1 MVDLKQ
7 DFMSSLFNARNRVRF
22 AMDDQFRPIGITD
35 ATWRTLF
42 YLNQT
47 GDGVQQ
53 KQLARTMGIEGPS
66 LVRLLDN
73 LEGKNF
79 IERKSSLEDRRSKT
93 IHLTDSARQQLATLQ
108 TIAADVRKRLLEDV
122 SSSDLETCIKVFKK
136 ILDTE
141 TLDMHNQGKAASLAK
156 KDE

>member
-1 MVDLKQ
+1 MYDLKQ

-42 YLNQT
+42 YLNQA

-53 KQLARTMGIEGPS
+53 KLLARTMGIEGPS

-73 LEGKNF
+73 LEKKNF
-79 IERKSSLEDRRSKT
+79 IERRSSLEDRRSKT
-93 IHLTDSARQQLATLQ
+93 IHLTDAARKQLDTLQ
-108 TIAADVRKRLLEDV
+108 TIAGQVRKRVLDGI

-141 TLDMHNQGKAASLAK
+141 TLDMHSEGKTGNLAK
-156 KDE
+156 IDD

>member
-1 MVDLKQ
+1 M
-7 DFMSSLFNARNRVRF
+7 
-22 AMDDQFRPIGITD
+22 
-35 ATWRTLF
+35 F
-42 YLNQT
+42 YLNQA

-53 KQLARTMGIEGPS
+53 KQLARAMGIEGPS

-93 IHLTDSARQQLATLQ
+93 IHLTDSARKQLDTLQ
-108 TIAADVRKRLLEDV
+108 SIAAEVRKSLLQGI
-122 SSSDLETCIKVFKK
+122 SSSDLETCVKVFKK

-141 TLDMHNQGKAASLAK
+141 TLDMHDVGETRNLAK
-156 KDE
+156 KDG

>member
-1 MVDLKQ
+1 MYDLKQ
-7 DFMSSLFNARNRVRF
+7 DFMSSLFNTRNRVRF

-73 LEGKNF
+73 LEAKKF

-93 IHLTDSARQQLATLQ
+93 IHLTDAARKQLDTLQ
-108 TIAADVRKRLLEDV
+108 SIAADVRKSLLQGI
-122 SSSDLETCIKVFKK
+122 SNSDLETCVKVFKK

-141 TLDMHNQGKAASLAK
+141 TPDMHDVGETRNLAK
-156 KDE
+156 KDG